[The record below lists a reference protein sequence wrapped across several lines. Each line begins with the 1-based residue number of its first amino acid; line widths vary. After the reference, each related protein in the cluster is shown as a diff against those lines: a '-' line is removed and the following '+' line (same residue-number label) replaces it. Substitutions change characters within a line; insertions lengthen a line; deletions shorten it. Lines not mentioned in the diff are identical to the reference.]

1 MYYIYIM
8 NYYDILC
15 SPIDHTTTS
24 NILMQACKTIAL
36 LLRKV
41 NELLALALTEQS
53 WKFSSKFPAEDAR
66 LLGGS

>member
-1 MYYIYIM
+1 M

-53 WKFSSKFPAEDAR
+53 WKFSSKFHAEDAR